1 MSMQGRNWS
10 ESRTHPVGRMRPFQ
24 IHHLEINVPT
34 LKATLLG
41 LRAHLGMA
49 RQDKTLVR
57 VQDASRS
64 RNTSGYIIPPGLALG
79 PERRT
84 CFRVT
89 ANQSRPTHN
98 QDCSGGQ
105 EKIHVGGGGAN
116 RAFLIVPCILL
127 VWCTHAGMGHH
138 MFCFLGTLPRTCTC
152 TCTWYF
158 PGTPTR

>member
-105 EKIHVGGGGAN
+105 EKIHVGGGGGGGGQTG
-116 RAFLIVPCILL
+116 RS
-127 VWCTHAGMGHH
+127 
-138 MFCFLGTLPRTCTC
+138 
-152 TCTWYF
+152 
-158 PGTPTR
+158 